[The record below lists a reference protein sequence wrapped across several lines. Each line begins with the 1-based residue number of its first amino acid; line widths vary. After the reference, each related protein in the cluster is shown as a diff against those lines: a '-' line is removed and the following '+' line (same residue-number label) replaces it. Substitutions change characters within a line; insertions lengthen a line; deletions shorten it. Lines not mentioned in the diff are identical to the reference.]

1 MIFVDDIHKHN
12 LQLVPTIHQISHRS
26 AQFLYKS
33 SLKGKK
39 KRKKKYELKK
49 KVIHEKRHARVHVR
63 LTTPTH
69 AKRNLTTSYTALNA
83 RHRGTIFRSHC

>member
-26 AQFLYKS
+26 TQFLYKS

-39 KRKKKYELKK
+39 KRKKKIRTKK
-49 KVIHEKRHARVHVR
+49 KSYSREETRARAR
-63 LTTPTH
+63 EI
-69 AKRNLTTSYTALNA
+69 NYTDSRQA
-83 RHRGTIFRSHC
+83 